1 MSGVIYRDNPCGL
14 KYIIVIFLIYIKCCR
29 GFWFGFI
36 YYNYSNDKI
45 KKHIACIYL
54 YHRTGK
60 KCGECYEV
68 SHCAFG
74 FNALKY

>member
-45 KKHIACIYL
+45 KKHIACIYIFIIGQ
-54 YHRTGK
+54 GK
-60 KCGECYEV
+60 
-68 SHCAFG
+68 
-74 FNALKY
+74 NAANVMNLVIALLALML